1 MMEKIQGLRRP
12 LARTI
17 SKIPTLFILLLTLI
31 FGVIF
36 SCTSTKEKSF
46 NIINLSGNGSF
57 INLSTTGIA
66 STVIADSLTPTAMVV
81 RAGDL
86 LAHEDWYLYYRD
98 PKTQVYDFSYKN
110 GVCFNNSNIF
120 SLKLSSKILDQN
132 GPFNPDSLDLTQ
144 LESIV
149 IEKEFEVED
158 LGYLKKIAD
167 KKPNVGIIIEGNQKI
182 SAEILSLF
190 KPIWVVLTD
199 VSREVLTNLPSMNEL
214 ELLAFTP
221 SDSLIDYALPAFP
234 KLKHLILSEIKEN
247 AVIDARFLEN
257 NIQIESLVC
266 TNCESS
272 DFSFVKPLVR
282 LKTFGVLSFKQ
293 KIDIGFIEG
302 MKSLSRLCIMGNS
315 VSQWE
320 SISLLPRLKW
330 LSLSGDISQNNFE
343 TIINRQKGL
352 EVVELIDCDSI
363 NNLEAITKLKKIKA
377 LTVADS
383 LTDRTNL
390 LKLNNLSYLSLPV
403 EVFKDSVYL
412 QELQKT
418 MPNCV
423 IVPND
428 GFCMGS
434 GWLLLFLPLVVA
446 AMCVKFVLQGKFSKK
461 GA

>member
-1 MMEKIQGLRRP
+1 MMKKIQGPCRP

-17 SKIPTLFILLLTLI
+17 SMIPTLFILLLTII
-31 FGVIF
+31 FGVVF

-46 NIINLSGNGSF
+46 NIIKLSGDGSF
-57 INLSTTGIA
+57 LNLSTTGIA
-66 STVIADSLTPTAMVV
+66 STVMADSLTPTAMVV

-98 PKTQVYDFSYKN
+98 PKTQGYDFSYKN
-110 GVCFNNSNIF
+110 GVCFNNCNIF

-132 GPFNPDSLDLTQ
+132 GSFNPDSLDLTQ

-149 IEKEFEVED
+149 IEKEFRVED
-158 LGYLKKIAD
+158 LGYLKKLAD
-167 KKPNVGIIIEGNQKI
+167 KKPNVGIIIEGNQEI
-182 SAEILSLF
+182 SIEILNLF

-221 SDSLIDYALPAFP
+221 SDSLIDYSLPAFP
-234 KLKHLILSEIKEN
+234 KLKHLILTEIKEN
-247 AVIDARFLEN
+247 ALIDARFLEN
-257 NIQIESLVC
+257 NTQIESLIC
-266 TNCESS
+266 SNCELS
-272 DFSFVKPLVR
+272 DFSFAKPLSH

-293 KIDIGFIEG
+293 TIDVGFLEG
-302 MKSLSRLCIMGNS
+302 MQSLSRLIILGNNIS
-315 VSQWE
+315 NWE

-330 LSLSGDISQNNFE
+330 LSLSGNISQKNFE
-343 TIINRQKGL
+343 SMISRQKGL

-363 NNLEAITKLKKIKA
+363 KNLEAIVELKKIKA

-383 LTDRTNL
+383 LTDRANL
-390 LKLNNLSYLSLPV
+390 LQLNNLSYLSLPI
-403 EVFKDSVYL
+403 EVLKDSVYL

-418 MPNCV
+418 MPDCV

-434 GWLLLFLPLVVA
+434 GWLLLFFPLVVA